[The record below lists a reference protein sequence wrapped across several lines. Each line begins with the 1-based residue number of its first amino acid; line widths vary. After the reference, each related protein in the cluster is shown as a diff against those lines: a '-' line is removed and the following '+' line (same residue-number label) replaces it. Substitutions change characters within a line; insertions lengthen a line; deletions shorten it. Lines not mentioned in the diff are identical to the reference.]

1 MISLICGSD
10 GHLTT
15 LGDTSSNSVPPTV
28 FTKMSVVILTASLI
42 LQGEVKCMSCVEAF
56 ANGIKIESSDQSPF
70 QEPIKFTSELRTRT
84 HDSNLT
90 FNP

>member
-42 LQGEVKCMSCVEAF
+42 DL
-56 ANGIKIESSDQSPF
+56 
-70 QEPIKFTSELRTRT
+70 LRYTVYYR
-84 HDSNLT
+84 NAE
-90 FNP
+90 